1 MLPNRGKDR
10 IQIFLSINEN
20 SFSRESAPKVPLVLL
35 HTFQGEGKEV
45 FDKCAEIG
53 CKNFA
58 LAAIGELNWN
68 RDLSP
73 WPTPAIKNNRYGF
86 GGADGYIRKLTGEIM
101 PEIRGGLD
109 FEPLFTAIAG
119 YSLAGLFALYAA
131 YKTDIFSRIAS
142 VSGSLWFPGFTEFAE
157 ANNFAKT
164 PDLIYLSLGEAEAK
178 TRDKN
183 LASVQK
189 NTEKLAEIY
198 KSRSIPTIFEL
209 NPGNHFTE
217 TILRTAKGIKKITD
231 TVSGIFHNTI

>member
-1 MLPNRGKDR
+1 M
-10 IQIFLSINEN
+10 QLSISGKTVEIFTKTN
-20 SFSRESAPKVPLVLL
+20 SINKIPSVIL

-45 FDKCAEIG
+45 FEKCAELG
-53 CKNFA
+53 CDNFA
-58 LAAIGELNWN
+58 LTAIGNLNWN
-68 RDLSP
+68 HDLSP
-73 WPTPAIKNNRYGF
+73 WPTPTIGNNKYGF
-86 GGADGYIRKLTGEIM
+86 GGAEGYIKKLTNEII
-101 PEIRGGLD
+101 PEIRAKLG
-109 FEPLFTAIAG
+109 FEPEFTAIAG

-131 YKTDIFSRIAS
+131 YRTDIFSRVAS

-157 ANNFAKT
+157 TNNFART

-183 LASVQK
+183 LAPVRK

-217 TILRTAKGIKKITD
+217 TILRTAKGIKSLLD
-231 TVSGIFHNTI
+231 

>member
-1 MLPNRGKDR
+1 M
-10 IQIFLSINEN
+10 QLSISEKTVEIFTKTN
-20 SFSRESAPKVPLVLL
+20 SINKIPLVIL

-45 FDKCAEIG
+45 FEKCIELG
-53 CKNFA
+53 CDNFA
-58 LAAIGELNWN
+58 LAAIGKLNWN
-68 RDLSP
+68 HDLSP
-73 WPTPAIKNNRYGF
+73 WPTPSNGKNKYGF
-86 GGADGYIRKLTGEIM
+86 GGEEGYIKKLTNEII
-101 PEIRGGLD
+101 PEIRAKLG
-109 FEPLFTAIAG
+109 FEPEFTAIAG

-131 YKTDIFSRIAS
+131 YRSDIFSRIAS

-183 LASVQK
+183 LAPVRK

-198 KSRSIPTIFEL
+198 KTQNIPTIFEL

-217 TILRTAKGIKKITD
+217 TVLRTAKGIKSLLD
-231 TVSGIFHNTI
+231 

>member
-1 MLPNRGKDR
+1 M
-10 IQIFLSINEN
+10 QLSISGKTVEIFTKTN
-20 SFSRESAPKVPLVLL
+20 SINKIPSVIL

-45 FDKCAEIG
+45 FEKCAELG
-53 CKNFA
+53 CDNFA
-58 LAAIGELNWN
+58 LTAIGNLNWN
-68 RDLSP
+68 HDLSP
-73 WPTPAIKNNRYGF
+73 WPTPTIGNNKYGF
-86 GGADGYIRKLTGEIM
+86 GGADEYIKKLTNEII
-101 PEIRGGLD
+101 PEIRAKLG
-109 FEPLFTAIAG
+109 FEPEFTAIAG

-131 YKTDIFSRIAS
+131 YRTDIFSRIAS

-157 ANNFAKT
+157 TNNFART

-183 LASVQK
+183 LAPVRK

-217 TILRTAKGIKKITD
+217 TILRTAKGIKSLLD
-231 TVSGIFHNTI
+231 

>member
-1 MLPNRGKDR
+1 MPLTISGKTVE
-10 IQIFLSINEN
+10 IFTKTN
-20 SFSRESAPKVPLVLL
+20 SGNKIPLVIL

-53 CKNFA
+53 CQNFA
-58 LAAIGELNWN
+58 LAAIGNLNWN
-68 RDLSP
+68 HDLSP
-73 WPTPAIKNNRYGF
+73 WPTPNIGNNKYCF
-86 GGADGYIRKLTGEIM
+86 GGADEYIKKLTNEIM
-101 PEIRGGLD
+101 PEIRAELG
-109 FEPLFTAIAG
+109 FEPEFRAIAG
-119 YSLAGLFALYAA
+119 YSLAGLFAIYTA
-131 YKTDIFSRIAS
+131 YKTDIFSRVAS

-157 ANNFAKT
+157 TNNFAKS

-183 LASVQK
+183 LAPVRK

-217 TILRTAKGIKKITD
+217 TVLRTAKGIKSLLD
-231 TVSGIFHNTI
+231 

>member
-1 MLPNRGKDR
+1 M
-10 IQIFLSINEN
+10 QLSISGKTVEIFTKTN
-20 SFSRESAPKVPLVLL
+20 SINKIPSVIL

-45 FDKCAEIG
+45 FEKCAELG
-53 CKNFA
+53 CDNFA
-58 LAAIGELNWN
+58 LTAIGNLNWN
-68 RDLSP
+68 HDLSP
-73 WPTPAIKNNRYGF
+73 WPTPTIGNNKYGF
-86 GGADGYIRKLTGEIM
+86 GGAEGYIRKLTNEII
-101 PEIRGGLD
+101 PEIRAKLG
-109 FEPLFTAIAG
+109 FEPEFTAIAG

-183 LASVQK
+183 LAPVRK

-217 TILRTAKGIKKITD
+217 TILRTAKGIKSLLD
-231 TVSGIFHNTI
+231 

>member
-1 MLPNRGKDR
+1 MP
-10 IQIFLSINEN
+10 LSISGKTVEIFTKTN
-20 SFSRESAPKVPLVLL
+20 SVNKIPLVIL

-53 CKNFA
+53 CQNFA
-58 LAAIGELNWN
+58 LAAIGNLNWN
-68 RDLSP
+68 HDLSP
-73 WPTPAIKNNRYGF
+73 WPTPNIGNNKYCF
-86 GGADGYIRKLTGEIM
+86 GGADEYIKKLTNEIM
-101 PEIRGGLD
+101 PEIRAELG
-109 FEPLFTAIAG
+109 FEPEFRAIAG
-119 YSLAGLFALYAA
+119 YSLAGLFAIYTA
-131 YKTDIFSRIAS
+131 YKTDIFSRVAS

-157 ANNFAKT
+157 TNNFAKS

-183 LASVQK
+183 LAPVRK

-217 TILRTAKGIKKITD
+217 TVLRTAKGIKSLLD
-231 TVSGIFHNTI
+231 

>member
-1 MLPNRGKDR
+1 MPLNISGKTVE
-10 IQIFLSINEN
+10 IFTKINLSNNI
-20 SFSRESAPKVPLVLL
+20 PLVIL

-53 CKNFA
+53 CENFA
-58 LAAIGELNWN
+58 LAAIGNLNWN
-68 RDLSP
+68 HDLSP
-73 WPTPAIKNNRYGF
+73 WPAPSIGNNKYGF
-86 GGADGYIRKLTGEIM
+86 GGADEYIKKLTNEIM
-101 PEIRGGLD
+101 PEIRAELS
-109 FEPLFTAIAG
+109 FKPEFTAIAG

-131 YKTDIFSRIAS
+131 YRTDIFSRIAS

-157 ANNFAKT
+157 TNKFVKK

-183 LASVQK
+183 LAPVRK

-198 KSRSIPTIFEL
+198 KSQNIPTVFEL

-217 TILRTAKGIKKITD
+217 TILRTAKGIKSLLD
-231 TVSGIFHNTI
+231 